1 MSASAGVRVF
11 ASYDRDFVEEAEV
24 VVVGSG
30 PGGAVLAK
38 ELSCAGRDVIL
49 LEEGPPFSPD
59 DFELDG
65 GVSMART
72 LREGGLRTTRGY
84 IMPTMQAI
92 ALGGGSLVN
101 SAICVRA
108 PAATLEE
115 WCSEFELDHTSR
127 ADLDPHY
134 EAVEKFLGIAPTP
147 EDVLGPRN
155 LLFRKACD
163 ALGYSNEPIPRNV
176 RGCRGSGECFTGCRS
191 RAKQSMDISYV
202 PSMVQAGGRVLTS
215 VQVQRVLAQGRRAT
229 GVEGRVV
236 RPFTGEPS
244 YTFRVDAKVV
254 VLAAGVMA
262 TPVILSQSDDLAN
275 RSQQVGQNL
284 QFHPGIAVAGIFP
297 ERTRPEFGAT
307 QAYQSL
313 AFIRE
318 GFKLET
324 LWAPPALLAVR
335 LPGFGLDLKE
345 RLAEM
350 PFAAMWDAI
359 ASCNRSLGQVR
370 ARRGTMDPLISW
382 QFHPADVSVM
392 RRALWVL
399 ARLFFA
405 AGARKI
411 LPGVHG
417 QPEEIHSL
425 EEARVLQEEELH
437 PTDLVCGGNHVFST
451 TRMHGDPRQGVVG
464 ESGRCHDLDNLYIA
478 DTGILPRSPSVN
490 PMLTCM
496 ALAHRIAG
504 QVAERL

>member
-1 MSASAGVRVF
+1 M
-11 ASYDRDFVEEAEV
+11 
-24 VVVGSG
+24 
-30 PGGAVLAK
+30 
-38 ELSCAGRDVIL
+38 
-49 LEEGPPFSPD
+49 
-59 DFELDG
+59 
-65 GVSMART
+65 
-72 LREGGLRTTRGY
+72 
-84 IMPTMQAI
+84 
-92 ALGGGSLVN
+92 
-101 SAICVRA
+101 
-108 PAATLEE
+108 
-115 WCSEFELDHTSR
+115 
-127 ADLDPHY
+127 
-134 EAVEKFLGIAPTP
+134 
-147 EDVLGPRN
+147 
-155 LLFRKACD
+155 
-163 ALGYSNEPIPRNV
+163 
-176 RGCRGSGECFTGCRS
+176 
-191 RAKQSMDISYV
+191 
-202 PSMVQAGGRVLTS
+202 
-215 VQVQRVLAQGRRAT
+215 
-229 GVEGRVV
+229 
-236 RPFTGEPS
+236 
-244 YTFRVDAKVV
+244 
-254 VLAAGVMA
+254 
-262 TPVILSQSDDLAN
+262 
-275 RSQQVGQNL
+275 
-284 QFHPGIAVAGIFP
+284 
-297 ERTRPEFGAT
+297 
-307 QAYQSL
+307 
-313 AFIRE
+313 
-318 GFKLET
+318 
-324 LWAPPALLAVR
+324 R